1 MSADNGLSL
10 RKVSSKVYSLSEYNA
25 STGFNYWYEEYS
37 TLLKAIEA
45 AQKYMEENDVEYG
58 LQLNI

>member
-10 RKVSSKVYSLSEYNA
+10 RKISSKVYSLSEYNA

-37 TLLKAIEA
+37 TLPKAIEA

-58 LQLNI
+58 LQINI